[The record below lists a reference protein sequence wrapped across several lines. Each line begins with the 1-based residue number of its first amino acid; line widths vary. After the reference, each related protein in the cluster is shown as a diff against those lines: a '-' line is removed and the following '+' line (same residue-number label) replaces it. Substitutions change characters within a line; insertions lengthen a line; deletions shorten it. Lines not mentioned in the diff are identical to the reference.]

1 MYAILEDGSKQ
12 YQVSPGDT
20 IDIETRAIAK
30 GQNIIK
36 FDRILLLKDDK
47 STKVGTP
54 IIPGAKVTA
63 RINSPVK
70 GPKIKMLKLRRR
82 KNSSTRAGH
91 RQKYLRVTID
101 NITASS

>member
-20 IDIETRAIAK
+20 IDIETRTIVE
-30 GQNIIK
+30 GQNTIE
-36 FDRILLLKDDK
+36 FDRILLVTDDK
-47 STKVGTP
+47 GTQVGTP
-54 IIPGAKVTA
+54 IVPGAKVTA

-82 KNSSTRAGH
+82 KDSSTRIGH
-91 RQKYLRVTID
+91 RQKYLRVTISD
-101 NITASS
+101 ILASS

>member
-1 MYAILEDGSKQ
+1 VYVILEDGSKQ

-20 IDIETRAIAK
+20 IDIETRTILQ
-30 GQNIIK
+30 GQNTIE
-36 FDRILLLKDDK
+36 FDRVLLLKDDK
-47 STKVGTP
+47 GTQVGAP
-54 IIPGAKVTA
+54 IVLGAKVTA
-63 RINSPVK
+63 SIKSPVK

-101 NITASS
+101 NITVSS